1 VIDHGARRTS
11 CPPTTSGFQDQDAGA
26 SGVYRQYAD
35 KHLKPEQIDEV
46 DIASYLRTGAPA

>member
-1 VIDHGARRTS
+1 MSFMVKDNHIDPDLFRL
-11 CPPTTSGFQDQDAGA
+11 FLE

-35 KHLKPEQIDEV
+35 KHLKPEQIDDV